1 MENMRHKHG
10 AIVDSSTSTTGNGET
25 VKGTNCKNHLYI
37 SPTCFEEQGTPR
49 YQYSPTCWSSQN
61 LSHSPSAASSSSSEW
76 LKQTR
81 MPDLGVFFLVSWLPE
96 ANLSGFI
103 GRSLFPCARAQSS
116 DKPVFSV
123 ESTGFFVFLTLPT
136 LCSSWERWLGTT
148 GNLVNVTTCM
158 KLSSSEPLVPRYAD
172 DVKLFVKLFEWDG
185 LYSPLAWGL
194 GSPPRWA
201 RSGAQGLSA
210 DGDPWCQGVKG
221 QLMEEAGGSFGSWV
235 SPVQNHVNSRAE
247 ESSNLG
253 EKTATWM
260 ANTNKK
266 PLLALAR
273 RSTGDRK
280 RISHGRKAAGGTCC
294 CCCNQGDSS
303 KNVMKPTD
311 FFVRQETCRERLIGL
326 FFFCT
331 SAEGFNTFRADRQTD
346 TWWTSPPGTGKP
358 AEQAPEAE
366 TTEHIPLW
374 HCTDDR
380 LATEQKKKQRKFPC
394 WGFTDRWVVR
404 AVWNHLSCKKKKK
417 KHWTEFYRHL
427 FSQVIFT
434 RLLDSK

>member
-1 MENMRHKHG
+1 
-10 AIVDSSTSTTGNGET
+10 
-25 VKGTNCKNHLYI
+25 
-37 SPTCFEEQGTPR
+37 
-49 YQYSPTCWSSQN
+49 
-61 LSHSPSAASSSSSEW
+61 
-76 LKQTR
+76 
-81 MPDLGVFFLVSWLPE
+81 
-96 ANLSGFI
+96 
-103 GRSLFPCARAQSS
+103 
-116 DKPVFSV
+116 
-123 ESTGFFVFLTLPT
+123 
-136 LCSSWERWLGTT
+136 
-148 GNLVNVTTCM
+148 M

-294 CCCNQGDSS
+294 CCCCCNQGDSS

-311 FFVRQETCRERLIGL
+311 FFVRQETCHERLFGL
-326 FFFCT
+326 VFFFAPALKVLT
-331 SAEGFNTFRADRQTD
+331 PSEQTDRQTPDGPVHQEQGSLQNRLPRLKPRSTFLCD
-346 TWWTSPPGTGKP
+346 TALMIDWRQNKRKNKESFLVEVSLTG
-358 AEQAPEAE
+358 ELCELCE
-366 TTEHIPLW
+366 IT
-374 HCTDDR
+374 
-380 LATEQKKKQRKFPC
+380 
-394 WGFTDRWVVR
+394 WVVR
-404 AVWNHLSCKKKKK
+404 RRKKKPKK
-417 KHWTEFYRHL
+417 PLNWILSPPFQPSYLHASVGQQIKRSKVLTVFLCW
-427 FSQVIFT
+427 SCIFVCLSACSIKNT
-434 RLLDSK
+434 CF

>member
-1 MENMRHKHG
+1 
-10 AIVDSSTSTTGNGET
+10 
-25 VKGTNCKNHLYI
+25 
-37 SPTCFEEQGTPR
+37 
-49 YQYSPTCWSSQN
+49 
-61 LSHSPSAASSSSSEW
+61 
-76 LKQTR
+76 
-81 MPDLGVFFLVSWLPE
+81 
-96 ANLSGFI
+96 
-103 GRSLFPCARAQSS
+103 
-116 DKPVFSV
+116 
-123 ESTGFFVFLTLPT
+123 
-136 LCSSWERWLGTT
+136 
-148 GNLVNVTTCM
+148 M

-172 DVKLFVKLFEWDG
+172 DVKLFVKLFKWDG

-260 ANTNKK
+260 VNTNKK

-280 RISHGRKAAGGTCC
+280 RIGHGWKAAGGTCC
-294 CCCNQGDSS
+294 CCCCCNQGDLS

-311 FFVRQETCRERLIGL
+311 VFVWQETCHAKLFGL
-326 FFFCT
+326 FFFAPALKVLT
-331 SAEGFNTFRADRQTD
+331 PSEQTDRQAD

-374 HCTDDR
+374 HCTDER
-380 LATEQKKKQRKFPC
+380 LATEQKKKQRKFSS

-404 AVWNHLSCKKKKK
+404 AVWNHLSCKKKKQPK
-417 KHWTEFYRHL
+417 NTELNFIATFSPKLSSRVCRTANKTQQSLESLLVLKLYFCL
-427 FSQVIFT
+427 FVC
-434 RLLDSK
+434 L